1 MNNRR
6 PMRAILP
13 NGSAPHD
20 VTEVIA
26 GCEFE
31 HGRCFIKGA
40 EIVQTTDILGTPV
53 SLSMIKG
60 PGQPMQHY
68 EKKLVRGSCVMFGQ
82 LNGDLIFTTDY
93 FQAKKINAIEGYTT
107 VCCFESLNMLF
118 LVKELERRSQM
129 VNIICHSK
137 EDWIQAE
144 KCGHLLAYD
153 KELGHL
159 YRVSQMI
166 EFFDDINDSQS

>member
-1 MNNRR
+1 MK
-6 PMRAILP
+6 PILP

-40 EIVQTTDILGTPV
+40 EIVQTTDILGAPV
-53 SLSMIKG
+53 SLTMIKS
-60 PGQPMQHY
+60 PGQPVQHY
-68 EKKLVRGSCVMFGQ
+68 QKKLVPGSCVVFGQ
-82 LNGDLIFTTDY
+82 INGYVVFTTDY
-93 FQAKKINAIEGYTT
+93 FQAKKINALSGYTT
-107 VCCFESLNMLF
+107 VCCFEPLNMLF
-118 LVKELERRSQM
+118 LIRELERRKQALD
-129 VNIICHSK
+129 IICHSK

-153 KELGHL
+153 KQFNFK

-166 EFFDDINDSQS
+166 ECWDDVNKETK